1 MRTTSL
7 LTGIALL
14 LFGTAASANSEDCHH
29 LIADGGDGVG
39 VVAGKVCV
47 ATVVTGL
54 EVTFTASDNW
64 CMTQTH
70 LDVESHPDDF
80 PTTRNGNP
88 IPGRFAYQQTYDSC
102 VTIASYTVPF
112 TTLPVPVYIAAH
124 AVLWD
129 QLSGETLKVVSSNT
143 TPITAVN
150 GNGVTQTAVLAN
162 EPINYPNCSDYK
174 SDNAIKSVW
183 DNGIGTDN
191 FTFFNAAGADWIW
204 DAAHPLNPRKGD
216 VVTFEPTFNVPGLV
230 TSSSLRIAADNAFTV
245 DLNGAFVGKSVTLGP
260 DFPATLRETPQGL
273 ATPPQVRPWGVAS
286 QGWDKVEIF
295 VLPVVSGLNTLK
307 ITAANEYMCNA
318 SASNCATGADRYF
331 GWNSTTKTFTAQ
343 IFNDPMPGDGPGV
356 SPCFNPGG
364 VIFAAS
370 IDYYARS
377 ETGWGSGTAFP
388 GSNWAMYFQY
398 PAATQ

>member
-14 LFGTAASANSEDCHH
+14 LFGTAASANSHDCHD

-39 VVAGKVCV
+39 VVAGEVCV
-47 ATVVTGL
+47 VSVGTDLT
-54 EVTFTASDNW
+54 VTFTATDW

-70 LDVESHPDDF
+70 LDVVSNPEYF

-88 IPGRFAYQQTYDSC
+88 IPGQFEYQETYESC
-102 VTIASYTVPF
+102 VTSASYTVPYGG
-112 TTLPVPVYIAAH
+112 LPVFIAAH

-129 QLSGETLKVVSSNT
+129 EASGETLEVVSSNT

-150 GNGVTQTAVLAN
+150 GGGVDQTAVLAY
-162 EPINYPNCSDYK
+162 EPFNYPACASYT
-174 SDNAIKSVW
+174 SSNASKSVW
-183 DNGIGTDN
+183 DNGIGTAN

-204 DAAHPLNPRKGD
+204 DAAHPLHPRGGD
-216 VVTFEPTFNVPGLV
+216 YVTFQPTFDVPPGLV

-260 DFPATLRETPQGL
+260 DFPLTLRETPPG
-273 ATPPQVRPWGVAS
+273 TTMPQMRPWGVAS
-286 QGWDKVEIF
+286 QGWDKVEEF
-295 VLPVVSGLNTLK
+295 VLPVVSGSNTLE
-307 ITAANEYMCNA
+307 ITAANEYMCG
-318 SASNCATGADRYF
+318 STDPTICSDGRDRYF
-331 GWNSTTKTFTAQ
+331 GWNSTTKTFNTS
-343 IFNDPMPGDGPGV
+343 IFNDPTPGDGPGV
-356 SPCFNPGG
+356 QPCFNPGA

-377 ETGWGSGTAFP
+377 ETGWGSGTGFP
-388 GSNWAMYFQY
+388 GNNWGMYFEY
-398 PAATQ
+398 SGPEFP

>member
-1 MRTTSL
+1 MKISIKRCVL
-7 LTGIALL
+7 AVAIAALL
-14 LFGTAASANSEDCHH
+14 PRDQG
-29 LIADGGDGVG
+29 G
-39 VVAGKVCV
+39 VVAGQVCV
-47 ATVVTGL
+47 ATVDTDL
-54 EVTFTASDNW
+54 TVTFTATNW

-70 LDVESHPDDF
+70 LDVVSDPKDF

-88 IPGRFAYQQTYDSC
+88 IPGQFEYQETYESC
-102 VTIASYTVPF
+102 VAIASYTVPYAD
-112 TTLPVPVYIAAH
+112 LPVFIAAH

-129 QLSGETLKVVSSNT
+129 EASGETLEVVSSES

-150 GNGVTQTAVLAN
+150 GVVAPQNAVLAN
-162 EPINYPNCSDYK
+162 EPFNYPNCASYT
-174 SDNAIKSVW
+174 SSNASKSVW
-183 DNGIGTDN
+183 DNGIGTAN
-191 FTFFNAAGADWIW
+191 FSFFSAAGADWIW
-204 DAAHPLNPRKGD
+204 NAPHPLNPRAGD
-216 VVTFEPTFNVPGLV
+216 VVTFQPTFIVPPGLV

-286 QGWDKVEIF
+286 QGWDKVETF
-295 VLPVVSGLNTLK
+295 VLPVVSGSNTLK

-331 GWNSTTKTFTAQ
+331 GWNSTTKTFTTA
-343 IFNDPMPGDGPGV
+343 INNDPMPGDGPGI
-356 SPCFNPGG
+356 SPCYNPGG

-388 GSNWAMYFQY
+388 GSNWATYFVY
-398 PAATQ
+398 PPQ